1 MARPKSIALLHEA
14 KYELRFC
21 DGAEKAERLRAYKQ
35 VLSDAAREFNVSE
48 GLLEAAVASDFGVS
62 MKQERMPRLPD
73 QNR

>member
-1 MARPKSIALLHEA
+1 LLHEA

-21 DGAEKAERLRAYKQ
+21 GGAEKAERLRAYKQ
-35 VLSDAAREFNVSE
+35 ALSDAAKEFNVGE
-48 GLLEAAVASDFGVS
+48 GLLEAAVASDFGVW